1 MVKLIIYF
9 IKEID
14 EFFLKEENI
23 IINENDKINENEE
36 NNEDDKNN
44 EKDKI
49 KENDN
54 KIKYLIHQKII
65 SF

>member
-1 MVKLIIYF
+1 MII
-9 IKEID
+9 
-14 EFFLKEENI
+14 
-23 IINENDKINENEE
+23 INENEE
-36 NNEDDKNN
+36 NNEDNKNN